1 MKSRN
6 VYITK
11 KSTTATQK
19 SFTAKML
26 LDNKTSLYWTE
37 EPFKICTVHNK
48 ITSSTLL
55 VPLDRNYT
63 EVNGIV
69 VTLRSPSFDS
79 SIPPFSLQPS
89 RSLKNSV
96 KYSLTHSLPPSEQ
109 ALDAQNHFTFSLLKK
124 TTLFNSCSC
133 KLFACIQPADRM
145 NAQTV
150 CACAHRM
157 YMWVII

>member
-1 MKSRN
+1 MSILLKN
-6 VYITK
+6 QQQQLKNPLQPKCFLITK
-11 KSTTATQK
+11 HCFSEPKNHLKSLQCTIK
-19 SFTAKML
+19 SHHQL
-26 LDNKTSLYWTE
+26 
-37 EPFKICTVHNK
+37 C
-48 ITSSTLL
+48 
-55 VPLDRNYT
+55 PLDRNYT

-145 NAQTV
+145 NAQTL